1 MILQG
6 CVLRTRSSH
15 KTAKIFS
22 VCLVVLVLG
31 HSGNAQHDTPQS
43 DRRVSYVLNVSLD
56 SEARTLEGTGK
67 MVWRN
72 PDAVPVDTLQFHLYL
87 NAFRDEQS
95 TFLRER
101 GGRIALEDRG
111 HIEIIRLQTASGT
124 ELQEQLFFL
133 HPDDGNVADRT
144 VAAVVLPEPI
154 MPGQEV
160 EFLVTF
166 TSQLPKILARTG
178 YLERYDEHLFVM
190 AAQWFPKFGVYEVPG
205 QRYVP
210 ADAPRGQWNIT
221 SFMPTES
228 SMRTLQPTM

>member
-6 CVLRTRSSH
+6 RVLRTRSLS

-22 VCLVVLVLG
+22 VCLIALVLV
-31 HSGNAQHDTPQS
+31 HNGNAQHS
-43 DRRVSYVLNVSLD
+43 DRRVSYVLDVSLD
-56 SEARTLEGTGK
+56 SEARTLESTGK

-95 TFLRER
+95 TFMRER

-111 HIEIIRLQTASGT
+111 HIEITRLQTASGT
-124 ELQEQLFFL
+124 ELHGQLFFL

-154 MPGQEV
+154 MPGQEI
-160 EFLVTF
+160 ELLVTF

-178 YLERYDEHLFVM
+178 HLERYDGQLFVM

-210 ADAPRGQWNIT
+210 ADAPRGQWNT
-221 SFMPTES
+221 HQFHSNS
-228 SMRTLQPTM
+228 